1 MTLKHNS
8 ELRVMRILTR
18 NWHEQFSAYEL
29 SRLSGVNVQSVY
41 NAIAK
46 LDKQNMLSRAGPKVG
61 IKLWHPYAWGFKLLA
76 DSERLLCL
84 PKKVQENILNLYR
97 IYRDTYGIELY
108 AAMLIGSA
116 ATDEMTEE
124 SDIDMLFIISK
135 RKDFDFGAKRLFSKG
150 KLNLVERTRE
160 QFEQAYLHGDDF
172 TLAALRDGVLL
183 ADNDVLKPFFQKP
196 LPPPSEETVLRR
208 EEYLERLRRR
218 MFREQKMGDLEALV
232 EAYKQFLIEATRVEL
247 LKRGQLPGTKRA
259 IVGKMPKKRRKSYYS
274 VTSGTVAKE
283 VRNHA

>member
-1 MTLKHNS
+1 MALKHNS
-8 ELRVMRILTR
+8 ELQVMRTLTR
-18 NWHEQFSAYEL
+18 NWHKQFSAYEL
-29 SRLSGVNVQSVY
+29 SELSGVNVQSVY

-46 LDKQNMLSRAGPKVG
+46 LDKQGVLSKAGPKVSIRLG
-61 IKLWHPYAWGFKLLA
+61 HPYAWSFKLLA
-76 DSERLLCL
+76 DSERLLRL
-84 PKKVQENILNLYR
+84 PKQVQETILDIYST
-97 IYRDTYGIELY
+97 YRDTYGQSLY

-124 SDIDMLFIISK
+124 SDIDMLFIVSK

-150 KLNLVERTRE
+150 ELNLVERTRE

-183 ADNDVLKPFFQKP
+183 ADSDVLKPFFKKP
-196 LPPPSEETVLRR
+196 LPPPSEEALMRR
-208 EEYLERLRRR
+208 EEYLERLRGR
-218 MFREQKMGDLEALV
+218 MFREQKMGDLKALV
-232 EAYKQFLIEATRVEL
+232 KVYKQFLIETTRVEL
-247 LKRGQLPGTKRA
+247 LKRGQLPGTKKA
-259 IVGKMPKKRRKSYYS
+259 IIGKMPENRRKSYYS